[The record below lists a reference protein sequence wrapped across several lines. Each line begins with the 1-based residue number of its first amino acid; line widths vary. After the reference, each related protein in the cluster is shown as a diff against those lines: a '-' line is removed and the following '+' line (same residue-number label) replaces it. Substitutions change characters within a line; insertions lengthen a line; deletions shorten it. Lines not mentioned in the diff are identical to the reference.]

1 MQDIIDRIKEIV
13 LKPRE
18 TWETI
23 RTEETTMG
31 RLFKNYLLL
40 LAAAPA
46 LALFLG
52 LLIVGVPINIVKLH
66 QYKFGQSL
74 VTTIVLFAVT
84 VVLIWLLGKLIS
96 LIAPNFGSTQDDLKG
111 FKVSVYTLTPFLVAG
126 LCMIIPSFGVVVMLL
141 AVLYGLFILYIGLPI
156 VMGTP
161 KEKAFPYSIVAMVGV
176 VLICIIIAMIAFG
189 MLKAFGPGITN
200 Y

>member
-18 TWETI
+18 TWEII
-23 RTEETTMG
+23 RTEETTMVG
-31 RLFKNYLLL
+31 LFKNYLLL
-40 LAAAPA
+40 LVAAPA

-66 QYKFGQSL
+66 QYKFGQCL
-74 VTTIVLFAVT
+74 VTTLVLFAVT

-96 LIAPNFGSTQDDLKG
+96 LIAPNFGSTSDDLKG
-111 FKVSVYTLTPFLVAG
+111 FKVSVYTFTPFLVAG

-161 KEKAFPYSIVAMVGV
+161 KEKAFPYSIVVMVGV
-176 VLICIIIAMIAFG
+176 VLVCIIIAMIAFG